1 MNSSSRKSM
10 YSLHDLWGPRR
21 MALSICSVVQGG
33 VVNLT
38 GAPRC
43 LRFISKRRAGWLTL
57 SRLEKSP
64 RPRRCLTK
72 DRHPTRESNST
83 SRIINSPSSSEVVIL
98 LGRLTLARLG
108 DGCGPAGSVRLPL
121 GGGMDGEGCCG
132 VELLLYWGGD
142 RRVESTKGGSSLF

>member
-1 MNSSSRKSM
+1 
-10 YSLHDLWGPRR
+10 

-43 LRFISKRRAGWLTL
+43 LRCISTRRAGWLTL

-64 RPRRCLTK
+64 LPRRCLTK

-83 SRIINSPSSSEVVIL
+83 SRIINSPSSSEVIL
-98 LGRLTLARLG
+98 LGRFTLARLG

-121 GGGMDGEGCCG
+121 GGGVVDGEGCCE
-132 VELLLYWGGD
+132 VKLLLYWGGD
-142 RRVESTKGGSSLF
+142 RRVESTKGGSSLL